1 MFGDNLKKIN
11 KVSGSKESL
20 ENKKQVSAGGLSQT
34 SFKHHPPQNSLL
46 NISVNII
53 LLNHKH

>member
-1 MFGDNLKKIN
+1 MFGDNFKKIN

-34 SFKHHPPQNSLL
+34 SFKYHPPQN
-46 NISVNII
+46 
-53 LLNHKH
+53 